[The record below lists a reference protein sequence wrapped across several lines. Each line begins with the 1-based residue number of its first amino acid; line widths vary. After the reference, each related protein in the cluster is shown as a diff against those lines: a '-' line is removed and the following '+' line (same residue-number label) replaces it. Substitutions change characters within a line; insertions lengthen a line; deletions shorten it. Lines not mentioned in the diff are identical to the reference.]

1 MGWACIS
8 EPCFKKADVEDR
20 PFMGS
25 VMVVRDVSPESVY
38 QRLSSDMFIT
48 EGIWNWKAAKVLP
61 FNSLMRLPPSKI
73 AHDKTC
79 R

>member
-1 MGWACIS
+1 
-8 EPCFKKADVEDR
+8 
-20 PFMGS
+20 
-25 VMVVRDVSPESVY
+25 MVVRDVSPESVY